1 MKKQFKANPIGRSA
15 ITRLLMMLIILAFS
29 STSLYAQSCLG
40 SSLNINTGEG
50 GHPTSPF
57 SVLPG
62 NPDPAWIISAKGAI
76 FTPPAV
82 GGSAIVVSGP
92 TTWGM
97 IAGGGQWI
105 CDNADNN
112 VTGPTRGHAF
122 PGILTGPGTG
132 AELTFQRS
140 FRLCSGGD
148 ITFDM
153 LILNDNFVRQILVDG
168 TVVAGWAQV
177 MGTHYTGTPWHPIFT
192 QTLAAGTHTLEI
204 VVNDEDGSTTT
215 DNPTGLLVKGNI
227 TAASSII
234 VLDAETGCDSFQCPG
249 CEETCYWKLDGN
261 TIPTGLNNIF
271 GTWNDRDIRVI
282 SNRTG
287 AGIDRGIIKGG
298 NATTGGF
305 FGWNTTSPTARLHVN
320 CTNGNTQASGL
331 SDIRFQ
337 DLETSSN
344 VELTTLAI
352 DPLGYVFRTNV
363 PLNGGNKWDL
373 LGNTITSSNFM
384 GTINNED
391 IRFNTYTSGSS
402 PFSNSQRMVIKGSSS
417 GTQNDPMAG
426 FVGVN
431 TASPTARFHVD
442 CANGNTQASGISDI
456 RFQALETKNDDQLT
470 LLAIDHAGYVYNTG
484 QPLSG
489 GSSTAWDINGNT
501 APATSKFGITMPT
514 GQDITLHTNGLQRGV
529 MTAGIALNDDGRLGW
544 RTPAPTAALHVNCAG
559 ANPDD
564 GGMGSDVRFEA
575 LEPGNGN
582 ILVIDDQGY
591 VYNSNIK
598 ITDLTGGG
606 DAGMMKRKV
615 DELEKQVTELK
626 NIITNSA
633 KTDKITP
640 VSGNELYQ
648 NNPNPFGVETSI
660 GYNIVR
666 MQQSAFVA
674 IYDLN
679 GRELYRYAVTAKG
692 KGSVTVSG
700 DKLVPGQYLYSLIVD
715 GREEATK
722 KMVVSK

>member
-1 MKKQFKANPIGRSA
+1 MKKNLLAHIGRSA
-15 ITRLLMMLIILAFS
+15 ITRLFLMLIVIAFS

-62 NPDPAWIISAKGAI
+62 NPDPAWNIS
-76 FTPPAV
+76 FR
-82 GGSAIVVSGP
+82 GGSFGGGPFGFDALVVNTDPG
-92 TTWGM
+92 WGT

-105 CDNADNN
+105 SDNQ
-112 VTGPTRGHAF
+112 VHAN
-122 PGILTGPGTG
+122 PGIATTAGSII
-132 AELTFQRS
+132 TFSRN
-140 FRLCSGGD
+140 FRICNASD

-153 LILNDNFVRQILVDG
+153 LIRVDNYVQAIRVDG
-168 TVVAGWAQV
+168 VAVPGMAQAWWWP
-177 MGTHYTGTPWHPIFT
+177 GGPDYYSNFNAAWHPVFT
-192 QTLAAGTHTLEI
+192 LSLAAGAHTLEI
-204 VVNDEDGSTTT
+204 QVNDEQGAGQ
-215 DNPTGLLVKGNI
+215 NPVGLLVKG
-227 TAASSII
+227 SINAPTSTI
-234 VLDAETGCDSFQCPG
+234 VLDAEPGCDTFKCVVPRT
-249 CEETCYWKLDGN
+249 CEDRCYWKVEGN
-261 TIPTGLNNIF
+261 NILNNNNIF
-271 GTWNDRDIRVI
+271 GTLTNHDVRIVT
-282 SNRTG
+282 NNPG
-287 AGIDRGIIKGG
+287 AATTTTNDRGIITNDGLL
-298 NATTGGF
+298 
-305 FGWNTTSPTARLHVN
+305 GWNLTPTNRPTALFDVRCNTSPYTA
-320 CTNGNTQASGL
+320 GA
-331 SDIRFQ
+331 SDIRFRSLQ
-337 DLETSSN
+337 TSSN

-431 TASPTARFHVD
+431 TASPTARFHVN

-484 QPLSG
+484 QPISG
-489 GSSTAWDINGNT
+489 SSSTAWDINGNAT
-501 APATSKFGITMPT
+501 PANNKFGITTPGQNIMIHNGSPATNVGIIDQFGNWGWNLSGGLPT
-514 GQDITLHTNGLQRGV
+514 TYLHLDA
-529 MTAGIALNDDGRLGW
+529 AGPNV
-544 RTPAPTAALHVNCAG
+544 PP
-559 ANPDD
+559 
-564 GGMGSDVRFEA
+564 MGSGVRFEH
-575 LEPGNGN
+575 LQSNDGD
-582 ILVIDDQGY
+582 ILVIDQNGY
-591 VYNSNIK
+591 VYTSGINIK
-598 ITDLTGGG
+598 DVVLNGGG
-606 DAGMMKRKV
+606 DDGGMMKRKV

-626 NIITNSA
+626 NMITNSS